1 MNTPEPKIKGK
12 DLRALLP
19 MFERI
24 MNLDIQKNK
33 GAKKNFEL
41 PYLNPLQNIPAYQ
54 MATGIDENGQLTA
67 YGNPVINGTI
77 LNQDASR
84 FYRSAGDSYQGNPM
98 TPDTDLNNPLRKNYE
113 LGNKVIGNVNTK
125 GQWGYIDREK
135 RLAEE
140 DANRIAIDKE
150 NLKEVLAKQRE
161 DYNELIK
168 RIREARGKQ
177 TDYKDNISISNNG

>member
-1 MNTPEPKIKGK
+1 MNTPQPKTKGK

-19 MFERI
+19 MFEKI
-24 MNLDIQKNK
+24 MSLDIQKNK
-33 GAKKNFEL
+33 GAKKDFEK

-54 MATGIDENGQLTA
+54 MATGMDAEGQLTA

-98 TPDTDLNNPLRKNYE
+98 KPDTDTENPLRRNYE
-113 LGNKVIGNVNTK
+113 LGNKVIGNVNEK
-125 GQWGYIDREK
+125 GKWGYIDREK

-140 DANRIAIDKE
+140 DASRIQKDKE
-150 NLKEVLAKQRE
+150 NNREIIARQRA
-161 DYNELIK
+161 DYLELIK
-168 RIREARGKQ
+168 RIREARK
-177 TDYKDNISISNNG
+177 TDYKDNLSISNNG